1 MRIRTWGGCCTFK
14 GYFLRNFD
22 YGLLVTVKINP
33 FYLLNITF
41 TLWKH
46 FFIRKFFM
54 IRTVTMC
61 HVTFPLASPDF
72 IDLYA
77 HQPLVHCEREK
88 ISAHHIIFLT
98 RHSSHKVCW
107 PWVQKQ
113 SRERYFRETHPTV
126 DAKQSFLWLF
136 WCVCAMFRWCVSKL
150 WKPTTRPSQ
159 KAHDSSEF
167 ASTFIH
173 TPSSNKKSLGNR
185 NLQTFRLSSSHMTCR
200 CGPLIHY

>member
-61 HVTFPLASPDF
+61 HVTIPLASPDF

-77 HQPLVHCEREK
+77 HQPLVHCEWEK

-113 SRERYFRETHPTV
+113 SRERYFREIDPTV

-136 WCVCAMFRWCVSKL
+136 WCVCAMFSWCVSMGNQPRDHPKRHKIAVDLPPYSYTRHQATRKVLEIEICKL
-150 WKPTTRPSQ
+150 S
-159 KAHDSSEF
+159 
-167 ASTFIH
+167 
-173 TPSSNKKSLGNR
+173 
-185 NLQTFRLSSSHMTCR
+185 LSSSHMTCH